1 MGSLAAYNLSLYE
14 SAKREGAVERAEFKN
29 FHRLLCERFG
39 YAHDEI
45 DWKLDQLSLIEH
57 IANSMLQKGVGHA
70 AVRNIPLDET

>member
-1 MGSLAAYNLSLYE
+1 MSFDEEYLDDHYLC
-14 SAKREGAVERAEFKN
+14 RGAVEKERAEFKH

-57 IANSMLQKGVGHA
+57 IANSMLQRGVDHG
-70 AVRNIPLDET
+70 